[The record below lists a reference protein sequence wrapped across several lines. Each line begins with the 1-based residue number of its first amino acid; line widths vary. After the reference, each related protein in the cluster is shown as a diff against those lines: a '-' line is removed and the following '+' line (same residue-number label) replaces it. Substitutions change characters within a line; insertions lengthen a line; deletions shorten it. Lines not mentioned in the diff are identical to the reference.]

1 MTIQRDRYL
10 QQLIGSRFNGQVK
23 VITGIRRSGKSYLLF
38 KIYYEHLL
46 ASGVDKNS
54 IIQIMLDD
62 DTYELLRD
70 PSQLSRY
77 IRSYITDKN
86 QKYYVFLDE
95 VQYAISQEEM
105 KNPDKPIKLYSVLNG
120 LLHLGNVDIYVTG
133 SNSKFLSNDVMTEFR
148 GRGDVIHVYPLSFKE
163 FFDHVGGEKAETY
176 EQYAMYGGMPFT
188 LSKHSDE
195 QKMQYL
201 SSLFAEVYF
210 KDIIERYT
218 IELENILGQLTDSL
232 CSSIGSLTNAN
243 KIARTITSA
252 RGKRISSE
260 TIAKYIEYLSDS
272 FLFRE
277 AKRFDVKGK
286 RYFHYP
292 NKYYCTD
299 IGLRNARLNFRQ
311 QEESHIM
318 ENIIFNEL
326 LLRGYRVDVGVI
338 EITETATNGS
348 RRQKQCEIDFIANSG
363 SAKYYIQAALNVEIE
378 EKREK
383 ELRPL
388 LSVNDSFKKILVT
401 KTYAKPWTD
410 EKGILHIGLY
420 QFLLDENSLKL

>member
-10 QQLIGSRFNGQVK
+10 QQLKDSRFNGQVK
-23 VITGIRRSGKSYLLF
+23 VITGLRRSGKSYLLF
-38 KIYYEHLL
+38 KIYYEYLL
-46 ASGVDKNS
+46 STGVDRKS

-70 PSQLSRY
+70 PDQLSKY
-77 IRSYITDKN
+77 IRSSITDTN

-95 VQYAISQEEM
+95 VQYAISVEEM

-133 SNSKFLSNDVMTEFR
+133 SNSKFLSKDVMTEFR

-163 FFDHVGGEKAETY
+163 FYDHVGGEKAETY
-176 EQYAMYGGMPFT
+176 EHYAMYGGMPFA
-188 LSKHSDE
+188 LSKHTDE
-195 QKMQYL
+195 KKMQYL
-201 SSLFAEVYF
+201 SSLFTEVYF
-210 KDIIERYT
+210 KDIVERYS
-218 IELENILGQLTDSL
+218 IELQNILGQLTDSL

-243 KIARTITSA
+243 KIARTIGSA
-252 RGKRISSE
+252 RGKQVSSE

-272 FLFRE
+272 FLFKE

-326 LLRGYRVDVGVI
+326 VLRGYQVDVGVV
-338 EITETATNGS
+338 EITETTKNGD
-348 RRQKQCEIDFIANSG
+348 RRQKQCEIDFIASSG
-363 SAKYYIQAALNVEIE
+363 STKYYIQAALHTEVG
-378 EKREK
+378 EKKEK
-383 ELRPL
+383 ELRPFL
-388 LSVNDSFKKILVT
+388 NINDSFRKILVT

-420 QFLLDENSLKL
+420 TFLLDENSLRL